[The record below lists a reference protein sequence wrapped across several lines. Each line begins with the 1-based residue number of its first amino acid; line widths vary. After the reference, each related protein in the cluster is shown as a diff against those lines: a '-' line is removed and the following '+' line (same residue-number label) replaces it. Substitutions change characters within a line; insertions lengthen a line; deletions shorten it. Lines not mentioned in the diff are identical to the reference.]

1 MFIKLATGM
10 LLGCWA
16 HWHEM
21 GIILLMNNIGAIR
34 ISCLSLMSLLFCQNM
49 YAARLHYIMCMYC
62 IYLNVLEG
70 IRSVSSQC
78 TQSTLL

>member
-16 HWHEM
+16 HWHEK

-49 YAARLHYIMCMYC
+49 YTARLHHIMCMYC
-62 IYLNVLEG
+62 IYSNVLEG
-70 IRSVSSQC
+70 IRSVSSVSQ
-78 TQSTLL
+78 L